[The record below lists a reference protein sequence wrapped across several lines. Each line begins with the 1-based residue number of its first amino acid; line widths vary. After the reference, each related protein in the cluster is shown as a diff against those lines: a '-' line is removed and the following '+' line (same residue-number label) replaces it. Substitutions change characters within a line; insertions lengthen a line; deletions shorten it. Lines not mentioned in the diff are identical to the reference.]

1 MSILKQKF
9 LYEILIRGKADGTIA
24 GAHQVYAERV
34 IDSETGDVL
43 AEKTGGAEP
52 LNVTEVSAVLGEAF
66 ATLAADLV
74 AERAKVAAA
83 ESELAKIKEA
93 QTRAAADT
101 ALSRAITEMTSKV
114 ISDRQFA
121 QGLAARGLITRPEAL
136 AFVQTGVLPSLLAAY
151 VDGIKDEAARFDTKM
166 LLTGAKEFSR
176 NHALVESMG
185 AALGFSSADLDAFWT
200 ACAAL

>member
-1 MSILKQKF
+1 MSIEKKRF
-9 LYEILIRGKADGTIA
+9 LYEVLIRGKADGTIA

-34 IDSETGDVL
+34 VDSETGDVL

-52 LNVTEVSAVLGEAF
+52 LKVEDVGAVLGEAF

-83 ESELAKIKEA
+83 ESALAKAKADLEA
-93 QTRAAADT
+93 ARAANPVSAP
-101 ALSRAITEMTSKV
+101 SQV

-121 QGLAARGLITRPEAL
+121 QGLAARNLITRAEAL
-136 AFVQTGVLPSLLAAY
+136 SFVQTGVLPSLLAAY
-151 VDGIKDEAARFDTKM
+151 VDGITDEAARFDTKM

-185 AALGFSSADLDAFWT
+185 AALGFSSADLDAFWSE
-200 ACAAL
+200 CAAL